1 MNQSI
6 KASIHWLSA
15 IDMFAVSLLFT
26 VFTAQAQPNAQTPS
40 INEILLQGVASYQ
53 KSAQNSTSSSEM
65 EKAIWTD
72 PKTGLTWMRCLMDQ
86 QWIGTSCQGRPE
98 IRNWWESLYAVK
110 SLKFAGYNDWR
121 LPSAQDLNGIR
132 NCRLNLKSQ
141 ATASTASGEWTYNP
155 WCAERTKPVDVS
167 IFAGLVGREEDDLV
181 WSSTRSTRHLNDVY
195 TLCYSRGCYGSTG
208 GLLDISGKQS
218 KDSRFPRY
226 ILAVRGGQPEGD
238 YESALEEAKKELI
251 VQADKDAREQ
261 AEATRIRRAQVAEAT
276 RIRLAQEAEEKS
288 FSSILNNGN
297 PQTMYLAAGSYER
310 NGDGNKAGQIY
321 QSIISKFPSSSWAVK
336 ASDQLS
342 ESKRSNDAQ
351 SAANQR
357 QYNAQRAS
365 ESAAQDAASK
375 ARSQCSYRIDKCED
389 SCRPLSGSS
398 KSACWSGCKSLC
410 NQF

>member
-1 MNQSI
+1 MNQFI
-6 KASIHWLSA
+6 KASKHWLSA
-15 IDMFAVSLLFT
+15 ISLLALSSLMT
-26 VFTAQAQPNAQTPS
+26 VLTAQAQSNAEAPS
-40 INEILLQGVASYQ
+40 VNDILSQGVASYQ
-53 KSAQNSTSSSEM
+53 KSVQSSQPQSEM

-72 PKTGLTWMRCLMDQ
+72 PKTGLTWMRCLLDQ
-86 QWIGTSCQGRPE
+86 QLIGTSCQGRPE

-121 LPSAQDLNGIR
+121 LPSVQDLNGIR
-132 NCRLNLKSQ
+132 NCRLLLKES
-141 ATASTASGEWTYNP
+141 AIARTASGEWTYYA

-167 IFAGLVGREEDDLV
+167 IFPGLVGREENDSV
-181 WSSTRSTRHLNDVY
+181 WSATRSTRHLNDVY
-195 TLCYSRGCYGSTG
+195 TLCYSRSCFGSTG

-218 KDSRFPRY
+218 KDSRYPRY

-238 YESALEEAKKELI
+238 YESALVEAKKELTEL
-251 VQADKDAREQ
+251 ADKEAREQ
-261 AEATRIRRAQVAEAT
+261 AEATRIRRVQVAEAT
-276 RIRLAQEAEEKS
+276 RIKLAQEAAERS
-288 FSSILNNGN
+288 FSSILNSGN

-310 NGDGNKAGQIY
+310 NGEGGKASQIY
-321 QSIISKFPSSSWAVK
+321 EAIIAKFPSSSWAVK
-336 ASDQLS
+336 ANDQLN
-342 ESKRSNDAQ
+342 EAKRSSDAQ

-398 KSACWSGCKSLC
+398 KSACWNSCKSLC